1 MRLRFFCCP
10 SNSLWGRFF
19 ALGQLPGFPFARLSN
34 LVPNFGILV
43 NMVSRRVRQL
53 TNGHRPLVEFAPG
66 LQAADIALTEIIRG
80 KLSFES
86 TPGLNGKPEPVKVV
100 VFPGSALEAKRAA

>member
-1 MRLRFFCCP
+1 M
-10 SNSLWGRFF
+10 N
-19 ALGQLPGFPFARLSN
+19 AQLLQTASN